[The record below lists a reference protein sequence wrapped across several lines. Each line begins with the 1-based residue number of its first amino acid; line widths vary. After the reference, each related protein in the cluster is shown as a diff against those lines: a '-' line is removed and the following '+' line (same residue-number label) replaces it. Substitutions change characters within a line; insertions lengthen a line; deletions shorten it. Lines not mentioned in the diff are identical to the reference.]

1 MGAESADDL
10 IQQGD
15 VYYAKL
21 QANEALKYY
30 LPAEKLDPDNVR
42 LLLRISRQYRHL
54 MSDASQPKEKLVL
67 GNTAVSYAER
77 AVAWRRTIRRRN
89 WPSRSATGRGCRSR
103 KPSSRSPTRV

>member
-1 MGAESADDL
+1 MRAVFILKALTVAVALALSSMATGAVSADDL

-77 AVAWRRTIRRRN
+77 AVAL
-89 WPSRSATGRGCRSR
+89 A
-103 KPSSRSPTRV
+103 